1 MGDNKRHMVLVIGMQ
16 LAGIVQD
23 KTGMG
28 ECRLKKNQYNA
39 QDENERDYE
48 KIEDGPLRYPCI
60 HDRNGVVP
68 VLLVMI
74 SHFRED
80 NACPGTGSACPRTIL
95 SSLPPNPKQLPMK
108 NRRPVD
114 LRSIAFFAMQKY
126 GFKPEFPKAVIREVD
141 AIHADI
147 SGAAGKNGQDLR
159 ALLWSSID
167 NYDSQDLD
175 QMEYCERG
183 PDGEI
188 RVRIA
193 IADVDFYVPKHS
205 QADQYAAYNG
215 TSVYTGIIT
224 YPMLPDRLSKG
235 ISSLLPGQDCRA
247 VIIEYTVLADGS
259 VRHGS
264 LSRAVVANKAKLIYE
279 EVGDWLEGA
288 GPIPKSVGGVDGLEA
303 QVRLQHE
310 AALRL
315 KKSRTQQGALEL
327 ETIEPQPVVDN
338 GIVKDLVVQ
347 KKNLA
352 RNLIEEF
359 MVAANGT
366 TVAFLGKAGIP
377 MIQRIVRIPKHW
389 DGIVLT
395 AALYGEHLPEEPDAK
410 ALTEF
415 LSRQKEADPIRFP
428 DLSLTVVKLMGAGEY
443 VPLDPGEPPIGHFA
457 LAVTDYTHG
466 TAPNRRYVDLIIQR
480 LVKSV
485 LDTAESPYTTEELV
499 DQSAWLTGK
508 EKASN
513 KVERFMRKAAAAVM
527 LQDRIGTSYD
537 ALVTGA
543 SEKGTY
549 VRLINPPAEGRVMQ
563 GQQGLRDG
571 EKVRVRLLKTDPMN
585 GFVDFA
591 ATGRAEVSGRG
602 THQKP

>member
-1 MGDNKRHMVLVIGMQ
+1 
-16 LAGIVQD
+16 
-23 KTGMG
+23 
-28 ECRLKKNQYNA
+28 
-39 QDENERDYE
+39 
-48 KIEDGPLRYPCI
+48 
-60 HDRNGVVP
+60 
-68 VLLVMI
+68 
-74 SHFRED
+74 
-80 NACPGTGSACPRTIL
+80 
-95 SSLPPNPKQLPMK
+95 MK
-108 NRRPVD
+108 YRRSVD
-114 LRSIAFFAMQKY
+114 LKAISFFAMQKY
-126 GFKPEFPKAVIREVD
+126 GFKPEYPKAVIREVN
-141 AIHADI
+141 AIHPDASEAI
-147 SGAAGKNGQDLR
+147 GKNGQDLR

-167 NYDSQDLD
+167 NHDSEDLD

-188 RVRIA
+188 HVRIA
-193 IADVDFYVPKHS
+193 IADVDHYVPKHS

-215 TSVYTGIIT
+215 TSIYTGIVT

-235 ISSLLPGQDCRA
+235 ITSLLPGQDCRA

-264 LSRAVVANKAKLIYE
+264 LSRAVVTNKAKLIYE
-279 EVGDWLEGA
+279 EVGDWLEGS
-288 GPIPKSVGGVDGLEA
+288 GPIPDTIRQVDGLEA

-315 KKSRTQQGALEL
+315 KKARTEQGALEL
-327 ETIEPQPVVDN
+327 ETIEAEPVVEN
-338 GIVKDLVVQ
+338 GTVKDLKVQ
-347 KKNLA
+347 EKNQA

-366 TVAFLGKAGIP
+366 TVTFLGKAGIP

-389 DGIVLT
+389 DGIVLV
-395 AALYGEHLPEEPDAK
+395 AAIYGEDLPDQPDAK
-410 ALTEF
+410 ALTAF

-443 VPLDPGEPPIGHFA
+443 VPLDPHEVPIGHFA

-480 LVKSV
+480 LVKTV
-485 LDTAESPYTTEELV
+485 LDKEESPYSMEELV
-499 DQSAWLTGK
+499 DQSAWLTEK
-508 EKASN
+508 EKASK
-513 KVERFMRKAAAAVM
+513 KVERFMRKAAAAVL
-527 LQDRIGTSYD
+527 LQDRIGTSFD

-549 VRLINPPAEGRVMQ
+549 VRLISPPAEGRVMQ
-563 GQQGLRDG
+563 GQKGLRVG

-585 GFVDFA
+585 GYVDFA
-591 ATGRAEVSGRG
+591 CTGGA
-602 THQKP
+602 